1 LELFLSKLWQM
12 MDVLYYY
19 IYLFYAKVISDNQPH
34 SRTIW
39 ALGFIFSLII
49 NGLIDIPLAYFFN
62 CYLSI
67 IQKVI
72 IIIIVMTLFY
82 LKYDRSGKGI
92 RIVKKEKPKFF
103 GSNTASIILTI
114 LFFLISMFFLFF
126 SADIVRE
133 ILEMKKAATSP
144 M

>member
-1 LELFLSKLWQM
+1 M
-12 MDVLYYY
+12 MDVFYYY
-19 IYLFYAKVISDNQPH
+19 IFLFYAKVLPDDYPH
-34 SRTIW
+34 SNTVW

-49 NGLIDIPLAYFFN
+49 NGLIEIPLAYFFN
-62 CYLSI
+62 CYLST

-103 GSNTASIILTI
+103 GSKIASIILTV
-114 LFFLISMFFLFF
+114 LFFLIGMLFLFF
-126 SADIVRE
+126 KADVVRE
-133 ILEMKKAATSP
+133 ILEMNKATTSP
-144 M
+144 I

>member
-1 LELFLSKLWQM
+1 

-19 IYLFYAKVISDNQPH
+19 IYLFYAKVMPDDYPH
-34 SRTIW
+34 SNTVW
-39 ALGFIFSLII
+39 ALGAASAFII

-62 CYLSI
+62 CYLST
-67 IQKVI
+67 IQKII

-103 GSNTASIILTI
+103 GSKIASIILTV
-114 LFFLISMFFLFF
+114 LFFLISMLFLFF
-126 SADIVRE
+126 KAEVMIK
-133 ILEMKKAATSP
+133 ILEMNKATTSP

>member
-1 LELFLSKLWQM
+1 

-19 IYLFYAKVISDNQPH
+19 IYLFYVKVISDNQPH

-39 ALGFIFSLII
+39 ALGVTSAFII
-49 NGLIDIPLAYFFN
+49 NVLIDIPLTYFFN

-72 IIIIVMTLFY
+72 ILVILLLFFY
-82 LKYDRSGKGI
+82 LKYYRSGKGI
-92 RIVKKEKPKFF
+92 RIVEKEKPKFF

-114 LFFLISMFFLFF
+114 LFFLIGMLFLFF
-126 SADIVRE
+126 KADVVRE

>member
-1 LELFLSKLWQM
+1 
-12 MDVLYYY
+12 MDVFYYY
-19 IYLFYAKVISDNQPH
+19 IYLFYAKVMPDDYPH
-34 SRTIW
+34 SNTVW
-39 ALGFIFSLII
+39 ALGAASAFII

-62 CYLSI
+62 CYLST
-67 IQKVI
+67 IQKII

-103 GSNTASIILTI
+103 GSKIASIILTV
-114 LFFLISMFFLFF
+114 LFFLISMLFLFF
-126 SADIVRE
+126 KAEVMIK
-133 ILEMKKAATSP
+133 ILEMNKATTLP

>member
-1 LELFLSKLWQM
+1 M

-19 IYLFYAKVISDNQPH
+19 IYLFYAKVMPDDYPH
-34 SRTIW
+34 SNTVW

-49 NGLIDIPLAYFFN
+49 NGLIDIPLTYFFN
-62 CYLSI
+62 CYLST

-72 IIIIVMTLFY
+72 ILVILLLFFY
-82 LKYDRSGKGI
+82 LKYYRNGKGI

-103 GSNTASIILTI
+103 GSKIASIILTV
-114 LFFLISMFFLFF
+114 LFFLISMLFLFF
-126 SADIVRE
+126 KVEVMIK
-133 ILEMKKAATSP
+133 ILEMNKAATSP

>member
-1 LELFLSKLWQM
+1 M

-19 IYLFYAKVISDNQPH
+19 IYLFYAKVMPDDYPH
-34 SRTIW
+34 LNTVW
-39 ALGFIFSLII
+39 ALGVTSAFII
-49 NGLIDIPLAYFFN
+49 NGLIDIPLTYFFN
-62 CYLSI
+62 CYLST

-72 IIIIVMTLFY
+72 ILVILLLFFY
-82 LKYDRSGKGI
+82 LKYYRSGKGI

-114 LFFLISMFFLFF
+114 LFFLIGMLFLFF
-126 SADIVRE
+126 KADVVRE
-133 ILEMKKAATSP
+133 ILEMNKAATSP

>member
-1 LELFLSKLWQM
+1 
-12 MDVLYYY
+12 MDVFYYY
-19 IYLFYAKVISDNQPH
+19 IYLFYAKVMPDDYPH
-34 SRTIW
+34 SNTVW

-62 CYLSI
+62 CYLNI

-114 LFFLISMFFLFF
+114 LFFLIGMLFLFF
-126 SADIVRE
+126 KADVVRE
-133 ILEMKKAATSP
+133 ILEMNKATASP

>member
-1 LELFLSKLWQM
+1 
-12 MDVLYYY
+12 MDVFYYY
-19 IYLFYAKVISDNQPH
+19 IYLFYAKVMPDDYPH
-34 SRTIW
+34 SNTVW
-39 ALGFIFSLII
+39 ALGAASAFII

-62 CYLSI
+62 CYLST
-67 IQKVI
+67 IQKII

-114 LFFLISMFFLFF
+114 LFFLIGMLFLFF
-126 SADIVRE
+126 KADVVRE
-133 ILEMKKAATSP
+133 ILEMNKATTSP

>member
-1 LELFLSKLWQM
+1 M

-19 IYLFYAKVISDNQPH
+19 IYLFYVKVMPDDYPH
-34 SRTIW
+34 SNTVW

-62 CYLSI
+62 CYLST

-103 GSNTASIILTI
+103 GSDTASIILTI
-114 LFFLISMFFLFF
+114 LFFLIGMLFLFF
-126 SADIVRE
+126 KVEVMIK
-133 ILEMKKAATSP
+133 ILEMNKATTSP

>member
-1 LELFLSKLWQM
+1 M

-19 IYLFYAKVISDNQPH
+19 IYLFYVKVISDNQPH
-34 SRTIW
+34 SNTIW
-39 ALGFIFSLII
+39 ALGFVFSLII

-62 CYLSI
+62 CYLNI

-114 LFFLISMFFLFF
+114 LFFLIGMLFLFF
-126 SADIVRE
+126 KADVVRE
-133 ILEMKKAATSP
+133 ILEMNKAATSP

>member
-1 LELFLSKLWQM
+1 

-19 IYLFYAKVISDNQPH
+19 IYLFYAKVMPDDYPH
-34 SRTIW
+34 SNTVW
-39 ALGFIFSLII
+39 ALGAASAFII

-62 CYLSI
+62 CYLST
-67 IQKVI
+67 IQKII

-103 GSNTASIILTI
+103 GSNTASIILTV
-114 LFFLISMFFLFF
+114 LFFLIGMLFLFF
-126 SADIVRE
+126 KADVVRE
-133 ILEMKKAATSP
+133 ILEMNKATISP

>member
-1 LELFLSKLWQM
+1 
-12 MDVLYYY
+12 MDVFYYY
-19 IYLFYAKVISDNQPH
+19 IFLFYAKVLPDDYPH
-34 SRTIW
+34 SNTVW
-39 ALGFIFSLII
+39 ALGAISAFIV
-49 NGLIDIPLAYFFN
+49 NGLIDIPLAYFLN
-62 CYLSI
+62 SYLST

-72 IIIIVMTLFY
+72 IMIIVMTLFY

-114 LFFLISMFFLFF
+114 LFFLIGMLFLFF
-126 SADIVRE
+126 KADVVRE

>member
-1 LELFLSKLWQM
+1 M
-12 MDVLYYY
+12 MDVFYYY
-19 IYLFYAKVISDNQPH
+19 IYLFYAKVMPDDYPH
-34 SRTIW
+34 SNTVW
-39 ALGFIFSLII
+39 ALGAASAFII

-62 CYLSI
+62 CYLST
-67 IQKVI
+67 IQKII

-103 GSNTASIILTI
+103 GSKIASIILTV
-114 LFFLISMFFLFF
+114 LFFLISMLFLFF
-126 SADIVRE
+126 KVEVMIK
-133 ILEMKKAATSP
+133 ILEMNKVTASP

>member
-1 LELFLSKLWQM
+1 M
-12 MDVLYYY
+12 PDDY
-19 IYLFYAKVISDNQPH
+19 PH
-34 SRTIW
+34 SNTVW
-39 ALGFIFSLII
+39 ALGAASAFII

-62 CYLSI
+62 CYLST
-67 IQKVI
+67 IQKII

-114 LFFLISMFFLFF
+114 LFFLISMLFLFF
-126 SADIVRE
+126 KVEVMIK
-133 ILEMKKAATSP
+133 ILEMNKVTASP

>member
-1 LELFLSKLWQM
+1 M

-19 IYLFYAKVISDNQPH
+19 IYLFYVKVISDNQPH

-39 ALGFIFSLII
+39 ALGVTSAFII
-49 NGLIDIPLAYFFN
+49 NGLIDIPLTYFFN

-72 IIIIVMTLFY
+72 ILVILLLFFY
-82 LKYDRSGKGI
+82 LKYYRSGKGI
-92 RIVKKEKPKFF
+92 RIVEKEKPKFF

-114 LFFLISMFFLFF
+114 LFFLIGMLFLFF
-126 SADIVRE
+126 KADVVRE

>member
-1 LELFLSKLWQM
+1 M

-19 IYLFYAKVISDNQPH
+19 IYLFYAKVMPDDYPH
-34 SRTIW
+34 LNTVW
-39 ALGFIFSLII
+39 ALGVTSAFIINFSLDM
-49 NGLIDIPLAYFFN
+49 GVAFFFG
-62 CYLSI
+62 YTLSVFQMVSI
-67 IQKVI
+67 TALL
-72 IIIIVMTLFY
+72 MLLFY
-82 LKYDRSGKGI
+82 FKYYKSGKGK
-92 RIVKKEKPKFF
+92 RIVKKEKPKFL

-114 LFFLISMFFLFF
+114 LFFLIGMFFLFF

>member
-1 LELFLSKLWQM
+1 
-12 MDVLYYY
+12 MDVFYYY
-19 IYLFYAKVISDNQPH
+19 IYLFYAKVMPDDYPH
-34 SRTIW
+34 LNTVW
-39 ALGFIFSLII
+39 ALGYLFSLII
-49 NGLIDIPLAYFFN
+49 NGLIEIPLAYFFN
-62 CYLSI
+62 CYLST

-72 IIIIVMTLFY
+72 IIIIVITLFY
-82 LKYDRSGKGI
+82 LKYDRSKGI

-103 GSNTASIILTI
+103 GSNTASIILTV
-114 LFFLISMFFLFF
+114 LFFLISMSFLFC

>member
-1 LELFLSKLWQM
+1 
-12 MDVLYYY
+12 MDVFYYY
-19 IYLFYAKVISDNQPH
+19 IYLFYAKVMPDDYPH
-34 SRTIW
+34 SNTVW
-39 ALGFIFSLII
+39 ALGAASAFII

-62 CYLSI
+62 CYLST
-67 IQKVI
+67 IQKII

-103 GSNTASIILTI
+103 GSKIASIILTV
-114 LFFLISMFFLFF
+114 LFFLISMLFLFF
-126 SADIVRE
+126 KVEVMIK
-133 ILEMKKAATSP
+133 ILEMNKVTASP

>member
-1 LELFLSKLWQM
+1 M
-12 MDVLYYY
+12 PDDY
-19 IYLFYAKVISDNQPH
+19 PH
-34 SRTIW
+34 TNTVW

-82 LKYDRSGKGI
+82 LKYDRSKGI

-103 GSNTASIILTI
+103 GSNTVSIILTV

-133 ILEMKKAATSP
+133 ILVKGGVVAN
-144 M
+144 

>member
-1 LELFLSKLWQM
+1 
-12 MDVLYYY
+12 MDVFYYY
-19 IYLFYAKVISDNQPH
+19 IYLFYAKVMPDDYPH
-34 SRTIW
+34 SNTVW
-39 ALGFIFSLII
+39 ALGAASAFII

-103 GSNTASIILTI
+103 GSKIASIILTI
-114 LFFLISMFFLFF
+114 LFFLIGMLFLFF
-126 SADIVRE
+126 KADVVRE
-133 ILEMKKAATSP
+133 ILEMNKAATSP

>member
-1 LELFLSKLWQM
+1 M
-12 MDVLYYY
+12 MDVFYYY
-19 IYLFYAKVISDNQPH
+19 IYLFYAKVMPDDYPH
-34 SRTIW
+34 SNTVW
-39 ALGFIFSLII
+39 ALGVTSAFII
-49 NGLIDIPLAYFFN
+49 NGLIEIPLAYFFN
-62 CYLSI
+62 CYLST

-103 GSNTASIILTI
+103 GSKIASIILTI
-114 LFFLISMFFLFF
+114 LFFLIGMLFLFF
-126 SADIVRE
+126 KADVVRE
-133 ILEMKKAATSP
+133 ILEMNKATTSP

>member
-1 LELFLSKLWQM
+1 

-19 IYLFYAKVISDNQPH
+19 IYLFYVKVISDNQPH

-39 ALGFIFSLII
+39 ALGVTSAFII
-49 NGLIDIPLAYFFN
+49 NGMIDIPLAYFFN
-62 CYLSI
+62 CYLST

-72 IIIIVMTLFY
+72 IMIIVMTLFY

-114 LFFLISMFFLFF
+114 LFFLIGMLFLFF
-126 SADIVRE
+126 KADVVRE
-133 ILEMKKAATSP
+133 ILEMNKAATSP

>member
-1 LELFLSKLWQM
+1 

-19 IYLFYAKVISDNQPH
+19 IYLFYAKVMPDDYPH
-34 SRTIW
+34 SNTVW
-39 ALGFIFSLII
+39 ALGVASAFII

-62 CYLSI
+62 CYLST

-103 GSNTASIILTI
+103 GSKIASIILTV
-114 LFFLISMFFLFF
+114 LFFLISMLFLFF
-126 SADIVRE
+126 KVEVMIK
-133 ILEMKKAATSP
+133 ILEMNKAATSP

>member
-1 LELFLSKLWQM
+1 
-12 MDVLYYY
+12 MDVFYYY
-19 IYLFYAKVISDNQPH
+19 IYLFYAKVMPDDYPH
-34 SRTIW
+34 SNTVW
-39 ALGFIFSLII
+39 ALGAASAFII

-62 CYLSI
+62 CYLST
-67 IQKVI
+67 IQKII

-103 GSNTASIILTI
+103 GSKIASIILTV
-114 LFFLISMFFLFF
+114 LFFLISMLFLFF
-126 SADIVRE
+126 KAEVMIK
-133 ILEMKKAATSP
+133 ILEMNKATTSL